1 MKNLL
6 ILLLLPTI
14 VLGQLTSSS
23 DGIDIDLNFIS
34 TTSGETDI
42 TKVQVNDT
50 IILKLDLNNLS
61 DKNIT
66 YVHADIEYN
75 SNAFTL
81 VDHTFN
87 TPTNANNSLFSWTD
101 TKWTPNSNYDENDLW
116 AQWNGGG
123 GSYGSSNGWNVDH
136 WQAVSTTSFEGTYV
150 TMYFLVKDTSDSNY
164 TDAINVTMAR
174 VADNSGTSEYIFPY
188 GEVRAYETQSISF
201 VPLEDLDSNIYVKV
215 DFNSNIDPTNV
226 KLIIVEDGILVG
238 TVQLDS
244 NGDANITEFI
254 TKSESTYTYNF
265 VWDGTD
271 SELSTL
277 KDNIVTISDVALTL
291 KEAGEFDHGN
301 TGEVFNV
308 IQYIAADVNEDTAIT
323 SQDAYNMLGHILG
336 QVDLYSE
343 YDTFEE
349 LAMVV
354 PASDYNSITTQQLF
368 STGIPDDSTIDI
380 DFSQSTQVIRFKGGM
395 FGDANLS
402 HTVNQD
408 NQVTLASAKS
418 FQYGMDMKGESFI
431 NADYSV
437 ALEDGKVVATLEI
450 LSNTTAALQL
460 KLDFDN
466 TRLTFEEVIF
476 NVGNTS
482 TNFAT
487 AESNRVNVGVI
498 NQQGDIIGN
507 GSTIKLIFSGDVDST
522 VGLVTIFNTDA
533 ASLEGKQQILKLQ

>member
-14 VLGQLTSSS
+14 VLGQLTSST
-23 DGIDIDLNFIS
+23 DGIDIDLNFVS
-34 TTSGETDI
+34 TTLGETDI
-42 TKVQVNDT
+42 AKVQVNDT

-61 DKNIT
+61 DKDIT
-66 YVHADIEYN
+66 YIHADVEYN

-87 TPTNANNSLFSWTD
+87 TPTNANNSLFSCTN

-136 WQAVSTTSFEGTYV
+136 WQAISTTAFEGTYV
-150 TMYFLVKDTSDSNY
+150 TMHFLVKDTSVSNY
-164 TDAINVTMAR
+164 TDAINITMAR
-174 VADNSGTSEYIFPY
+174 VADNSGTSEYVFPY

-226 KLIIVEDGILVG
+226 KLIIVEDGTLVG

-308 IQYIAADVNEDTAIT
+308 IQYVAADVNEDTAIT
-323 SQDAYNMLGHILG
+323 AQDAYNMLGHVLG

-343 YDTFEE
+343 YNTFEE
-349 LAMVV
+349 FAMVV
-354 PASDYNSITTQQLF
+354 PATDYNALTTQQLF
-368 STGIPDDSTIDI
+368 STGIPDDSAINI
-380 DFSQSTQVIRFKGGM
+380 DFTQNTQVIRFKGGM

-402 HTVNQD
+402 HTVSQD

-418 FQYGMDMKGESFI
+418 FQYGMSMKGESFI

-498 NQQGDIIGN
+498 NQQGDIIEN
-507 GSTIKLIFSGDVDST
+507 GSTIQLIFSGNVDST